1 MRNKGA
7 AGIDRMD
14 CARLLGYLLEHKDAL
29 TESIRQRT
37 YRPTPVR
44 RVEIPKDNGKKRLLG
59 IPTVVDRMIQ
69 QSIAQVLTPIY
80 ERQFSQGSF
89 GFRPNRGAKDALVRV
104 TEIVGE
110 GYRYAVG
117 IDLERFFDTVNHA
130 KLIEILQRTIK
141 DDAVVS
147 LIHRYLNAGVMIGA
161 KVEPTREGT
170 PQGGPLSPLLANVLL
185 NELDKELERRG
196 HPFVRYADDGLIF
209 CKSRRAAE
217 RVRDSI
223 TVFIENR
230 LKLKVNREKTECAYI
245 GRLKYL
251 GYGFYVSSGKC
262 RLRLHEKS
270 EAKLR
275 RKLKHITSR
284 SNGMGYEQRKTA
296 LRNYLQGWTEY
307 FNLADIRSSGIIVR
321 GKYITITK
329 VELVEAADRYD
340 AISVTIGADGIA
352 TFSSSK
358 HHSFAAAGITP
369 YYASAAADGN
379 VTLTPIADKTT
390 WGYQGYILKG
400 AEGTYTIPV
409 VTSNDDATYPSGT
422 NYLKGTDD
430 YSRDLSAS
438 TASECRYIFAK
449 NGSTIGFYYL
459 NSSYTLAAH
468 KAYLQTNSDIRSSPG
483 AVEMRFLDAMGGTT
497 AIQTLRSAADSST
510 EDCYTLS
517 GLRVAKPTKGI
528 YVVNGKK
535 IIVK

>member
-1 MRNKGA
+1 MKERMQKMPTQSGSCPQQSRPEAKGAVGVQTFMRVVDGCLTTEQPMRYPLLEQILSPANLNAAYKQVMRNKGA

-37 YRPTPVR
+37 YRPNPVR

-69 QSIAQVLTPIY
+69 QAIAQVLTPIY
-80 ERQFSQGSF
+80 ERQFSDGSY
-89 GFRPNRGAKDALVRV
+89 GFRPKRGAKQALVRV

-141 DDAVVS
+141 DDTVVS
-147 LIHRYLNAGVMIGA
+147 LIHRYLNAGVMIGT

-196 HPFVRYADDGLIF
+196 HPYVRYADDGLIF

-223 TVFIENR
+223 TEFIEGK

-251 GYGFYVSSGKC
+251 GYGFYVRDGKC

-275 RKLKHITSR
+275 RKLKQVTSR

-296 LRNYLQGWTEY
+296 LGNFLRGWTEY
-307 FNLADIRSSGIIVR
+307 WV
-321 GKYITITK
+321 Y
-329 VELVEAADRYD
+329 V
-340 AISVTIGADGIA
+340 
-352 TFSSSK
+352 
-358 HHSFAAAGITP
+358 
-369 YYASAAADGN
+369 
-379 VTLTPIADKTT
+379 
-390 WGYQGYILKG
+390 
-400 AEGTYTIPV
+400 
-409 VTSNDDATYPSGT
+409 
-422 NYLKGTDD
+422 
-430 YSRDLSAS
+430 DLS
-438 TASECRYIFAK
+438 
-449 NGSTIGFYYL
+449 G
-459 NSSYTLAAH
+459 
-468 KAYLQTNSDIRSSPG
+468 
-483 AVEMRFLDAMGGTT
+483 
-497 AIQTLRSAADSST
+497 
-510 EDCYTLS
+510 
-517 GLRVAKPTKGI
+517 
-528 YVVNGKK
+528 
-535 IIVK
+535 